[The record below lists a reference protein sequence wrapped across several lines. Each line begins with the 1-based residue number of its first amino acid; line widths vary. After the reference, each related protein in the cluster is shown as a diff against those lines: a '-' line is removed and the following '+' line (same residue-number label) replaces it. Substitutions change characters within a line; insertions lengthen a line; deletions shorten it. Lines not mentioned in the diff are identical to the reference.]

1 MNKIKTFN
9 SKGEKI
15 YPTEDGKI
23 IGDLIDALRTN
34 AKQFSQTL
42 EYANHR
48 SIYAVLNGDYS
59 INDSLITR
67 ILKFYPH
74 VNYLYLTGKKD
85 APMFKQGF
93 ETTFQK
99 NLLGDKQNSTD
110 IKLEMV
116 LQQLAMVYGKLN
128 AIEALITQSE
138 KIGDEK

>member
-1 MNKIKTFN
+1 MTAKKLNQN
-9 SKGEKI
+9 GEKT

-34 AKQFSQTL
+34 AKQFSRTL

-67 ILKFYPH
+67 ILKFYPQ

-85 APMFKQGF
+85 APMFKQGE

-99 NLLGDKQNSTD
+99 DLLNNKQSSTD
-110 IKLEMV
+110 LKLDMV
-116 LQQLAMVYGKLN
+116 LQQLAMVYGELQVIK
-128 AIEALITQSE
+128 AMITQS
-138 KIGDEK
+138 

>member
-67 ILKFYPH
+67 ILKFSR
-74 VNYLYLTGKKD
+74 T
-85 APMFKQGF
+85 
-93 ETTFQK
+93 
-99 NLLGDKQNSTD
+99 
-110 IKLEMV
+110 
-116 LQQLAMVYGKLN
+116 
-128 AIEALITQSE
+128 
-138 KIGDEK
+138 